1 MEEERTIELQLQR
14 VESDGLV
21 AGACSNAPG
30 DGMLPGA
37 APGETDG
44 MSGELADWIQAGVF
58 VLRDLT
64 VVYANPAM
72 ERFAGYTRAELS
84 EQDVRDLCPY
94 VFEHFM
100 NDQSPDGTGERAVS
114 SRYKTSIK
122 TKTGDE
128 RPVECLVSQGLYKGA
143 PSTIVTCIDTAEQNA
158 VLNATRDIVA
168 LVDANGALLR
178 ANRSLTRRLN
188 VTTHELIGSRIF
200 DHFPPDIAAE
210 RAAYFNRAIETGKI
224 VRHEDSVAGRHYES
238 CYCPLFEEEKKVSK
252 VAIFARDITE
262 GKLAEQRIKES
273 EQALKT
279 ILTASPVG
287 IVRIRNRI
295 IDWVNDAMSHTTLYS
310 REELTGGSTR
320 LFYQSDEEY
329 ERVGNILY
337 TEGQVETVFVGKD
350 GSLRNVLIN
359 AAPIDGDGHI
369 VTISDITRQ
378 KHIENALAFTQF
390 AMDHAHVSIYWINE
404 DGKLI
409 YVNDAACEASGYS
422 RDELLSMTIM
432 DIDRDFTEE
441 RWRKHW
447 ATKKRVGSM
456 MFESRHRSKDGRIY
470 PVQVSA
476 DYLCYDNTEYNCAI
490 VLDITERRKTEE
502 RVVIQRNLALELA
515 ETSSFAEALP
525 RCVNTALQ
533 VTGMDS
539 GAVFTFDVE
548 SGDIRPCFEKGLSTQ
563 FVKELCVIKTGS
575 TVRNI
580 SMTGEAFY
588 CAPLCADPDTSPALG
603 RLSEGLRA
611 VGIIPIT
618 HAGKVMGILGIASH
632 TSDTISD
639 VHRNLLETIAAQ
651 VGAVMR
657 RVTIEEEL
665 RRSEEKYRSIF
676 ENAKEGIF
684 QSTLS
689 GVFFSANPAMVR
701 MHGYASPEEMTHA
714 VKDIGEQIYVNP
726 RRRRELMDLLL
737 KDGVVYDFET
747 EVFRKDRTRLW
758 VSLNMRAVRDA
769 HGHTLYLEGTSED
782 ITRRKETEAALQESE
797 AKYRSVV
804 EESHVGFYIL
814 QDDVFRY
821 VNTRFCE
828 IHGYSREEIVNK
840 IGPMDIIVPE
850 DRDKTK
856 QSMTR
861 RSVGQMNYIEYEV
874 RAIRK
879 DNEILTLRVIATKLL
894 YHGAPAITGTVLDV
908 TKEKNLEVQL
918 LHSQKLE
925 AIGQLAGGIAHDFNN
940 ILSAIIGYASLFK
953 MKLGAD
959 DPFRT
964 YLDQILSASHKATRL
979 TQSLLTF
986 GRKQPI
992 ELKPLGVNSII
1003 AGMEK
1008 LLKRLLTEDI
1018 DLRIKLADPDPI
1030 VMVDSTN
1037 LDQVLIN
1044 IATNARDAMPKGG
1057 VLSIETAV
1065 FTMDSQFVNSQGF
1078 GYPGSYALITLTD
1091 TGAGMDKETQR
1102 RLFEPFFT
1110 TKEVGKG
1117 TGLGLS
1123 IVYGIIKQHGG
1134 FIAMESSLGKGTTV
1148 RIYLPRVSVIEEK
1161 TESVL
1166 PPPEKGTETILV
1178 AEDDRHL
1185 RYIMRTI
1192 LTSKG
1197 YVVIEAEDGLDAVDK
1212 FTKHKGRISL
1222 VVLDVVMPRKNGKEV
1237 YDDIRRISPDI
1248 RVLFMSGYTADILR
1262 QKGFAEQK
1270 VDFISKPV
1278 LPDDVLRKVRAVL
1291 DK

>member
-1 MEEERTIELQLQR
+1 MEEERKIELRLQT
-14 VESDGLV
+14 VESGGPTP
-21 AGACSNAPG
+21 GACSNTAEHSIIPG
-30 DGMLPGA
+30 TVAGG
-37 APGETDG
+37 TDG
-44 MSGELADWIQAGVF
+44 ASGELANWVQTGVF
-58 VLRDLT
+58 VLRSQT

-72 ERFAGYTRAELS
+72 ERLTGYSRTELS
-84 EQDVRDLCPY
+84 ARGVDHICPHM
-94 VFEHFM
+94 FENLM
-100 NDQSPDGTGERAVS
+100 NDQWLTRTGQGAASLRC
-114 SRYKTSIK
+114 KTSIK

-128 RPVECLVSQGLYKGA
+128 RPVECLVSQGFYQGL
-143 PSTIVTCIDTAEQNA
+143 PSTIVTCIDTAEQSA
-158 VLNATRDIVA
+158 VLNATRDIIA
-168 LVDANGALLR
+168 LVDTDGTILR
-178 ANRSLTRRLN
+178 ANKSLARRLN
-188 VTTHELIGSRIF
+188 VTAYELIGSRVF

-210 RAAYFNRAIETGKI
+210 RASCFNKAIKTGKI
-224 VRHEDSVAGRHYES
+224 VRHEDSLAGRYYES
-238 CYCPLFEEEKKVSK
+238 CYCPLFEEEERVSK

-262 GKLAEQRIKES
+262 GKLAEQRTKES

-279 ILTASPVG
+279 ILLASPVG

-295 IDWVNDAMSHTTLYS
+295 IDWANDAVSRATLYS
-310 REELTGGSTR
+310 REELTGSSTR
-320 LFYQSDEEY
+320 LFYESDEEFQ
-329 ERVGNILY
+329 RVGNILY

-378 KHIENALAFTQF
+378 KHIENTLAFTQF

-409 YVNDAACEASGYS
+409 YANDAACEASGYS
-422 RDELLSMTIM
+422 RDELLSITIM
-432 DIDRDFTEE
+432 DIDPDFTVE

-456 MFESRHRSKDGRIY
+456 TFESRHRSKDGRIY

-476 DYLCYDNTEYNCAI
+476 DYLCYGNTEYNCAI

-502 RVVIQRNLALELA
+502 RVLIQRNLALELA

-525 RCVNTALQ
+525 RCINTALQ

-539 GAVFTFDVE
+539 GAIFTFDAE

-563 FVKELCVIKTGS
+563 FVKELCAVKAGS
-575 TVRNI
+575 SVRNI
-580 SMTGEAFY
+580 SMTGEPFY
-588 CAPLCADPDTSPALG
+588 CAPLCVDPGVSPALG

-618 HAGKVMGILGIASH
+618 HGGKVMGLLGIASH

-689 GVFFSANPAMVR
+689 GVFLSANPAMVR
-701 MHGYASPEEMTHA
+701 MHGYASPEELTHA

-726 RRRRELMDLLL
+726 RRRRELVDLLL
-737 KDGVVYDFET
+737 KDGAVYDFET
-747 EVFRKDRTRLW
+747 EVFRKDRTKLW

-769 HGHTLYLEGTSED
+769 NGHALYLEGTSED

-821 VNTRFCE
+821 VNKRFCE
-828 IHGYSREEIVNK
+828 IHGYTHDEIVNK
-840 IGPMDIIVPE
+840 IGPMDLILPE
-850 DRDKTK
+850 DRDKAK
-856 QSMTR
+856 QSMIR
-861 RSVGQMNYIEYEV
+861 RSAGQMNYIEYEV
-874 RAIRK
+874 RTVRK
-879 DNEILTLRVIATKLL
+879 DNEILTLRVIATNLL

-908 TKEKNLEVQL
+908 TKEKNLEAQL

-992 ELKPLGVNSII
+992 ELRPLGVNSII
-1003 AGMEK
+1003 AGVEK

-1018 DLRIKLADPDPI
+1018 DLRIKFTDPDPT
-1030 VMVDSTN
+1030 VMADSTN

-1057 VLSIETAV
+1057 ALSIETAV

-1091 TGAGMDKETQR
+1091 TGVGMDKETQR

-1134 FIAMESSLGKGTTV
+1134 FIAMESALGKGTTV
-1148 RIYLPRVSVIEEK
+1148 RIYLPRISIIEEK
-1161 TESVL
+1161 TEAIL
-1166 PPPEKGTETILV
+1166 PPPQRGTETILV

-1185 RYIMRTI
+1185 RYIMRTV
-1192 LTSKG
+1192 LASKG
-1197 YVVIEAEDGLDAVDK
+1197 YTVIEAEDGLDAVNK
-1212 FTKHKGRISL
+1212 FTKHKGGISL

-1237 YDDIRRISPDI
+1237 YDEIRRISPDA
-1248 RVLFMSGYTADILR
+1248 RVLFMSGYASDILE
-1262 QKGFAEQK
+1262 QKGFGEQK

-1278 LPDDVLRKVRAVL
+1278 LPDDILRKVRAVL